1 MNTNLT
7 TLLERAMRIRRLIGN
22 ELKNTGESQLRL
34 LRLRRL
40 LLVLEQRLQHACC
53 LSRPSLAVI
62 PLTAGSRNQSR
73 RYAR

>member
-1 MNTNLT
+1 MNANLT
-7 TLLERAMRIRRLIGN
+7 TLLERAMRIRRLISN

-40 LLVLEQRLQHACC
+40 LLLLEQRLQHAWG

-62 PLTAGSRNQSR
+62 PVTAGTANQSR
-73 RYAR
+73 CYAR